1 MRGCTGSHSVL
12 RWSLSGIRVSS
23 TGWGDLLALR
33 VLFNGLSMAV
43 WGPMMFSG
51 ATRGAIQAFRVLFI
65 GLWVALEGPMVFSK
79 ATRGAVQILRVLLN
93 NGLWVVHGGPRVE
106 SSTLWWATQ
115 ALRLLFNGLS
125 FEQYNL
131 HLRQKLHL
139 WQYLGIG
146 VIPKKGLLEH
156 VTFFGDSRNPLQ
168 YSGVGHTPQI
178 SHMQRS
184 HGETLAY
191 TP

>member
-1 MRGCTGSHSVL
+1 MVFFNGLWVVVWGP
-12 RWSLSGIRVSS
+12 IRVSI
-23 TGWGDLLALR
+23 TRWGDLLALR
-33 VLFNGLSMAV
+33 VLINGLSMAV
-43 WGPMMFSG
+43 WTMGPYGYTMVFPAA
-51 ATRGAIQAFRVLFI
+51 ATRGATQASRVLFI

-79 ATRGAVQILRVLLN
+79 ATRGAVQNLRMLV
-93 NGLWVVHGGPRVE
+93 NGLWVVLDGPRVE
-106 SSTLWWATQ
+106 YSPLWWVIQ

-178 SHMQRS
+178 SHRGHTVKS
-184 HGETLAY
+184 
-191 TP
+191 